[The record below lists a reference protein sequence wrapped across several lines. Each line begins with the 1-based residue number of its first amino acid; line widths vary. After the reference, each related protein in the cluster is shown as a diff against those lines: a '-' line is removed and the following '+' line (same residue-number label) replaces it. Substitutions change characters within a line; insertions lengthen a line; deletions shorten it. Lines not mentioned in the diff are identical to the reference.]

1 MHHQLGLM
9 TLLGVP
15 QRLHVAPAQCPIAGF
30 DLAIFGGD
38 TGDSA
43 PFYLRGLKSVNLT
56 YTRARPGND

>member
-43 PFYLRGLKSVNLT
+43 PFLPS
-56 YTRARPGND
+56 RAEVRQLDLHPCPPRQ